1 MKDEIV
7 ASVLREMMPLLDAG
21 QSNTLKETLR
31 AALCAYDI
39 RKKETALMRTDQN
52 GQNYLQIFLESFR
65 QNGKSEG
72 TIEQYRL
79 HLSHLLAYLGKN
91 VEEVDIMK

>member
-7 ASVLREMMPLLDAG
+7 SAILQEMVPLLDAG
-21 QSNTLKETLR
+21 QLAALKEAVR
-31 AALCAYDI
+31 AQLCGYEI
-39 RKKETALMRTDQN
+39 RKKETAVMCTDNN
-52 GQNYLQIFLESFR
+52 GQNYLQVYLESFR

-79 HLSHLLAYLGKN
+79 HLGRMLAYIGKN
-91 VEEVDIMK
+91 VQESKMMT